1 MAWTGRSLRY
11 RGARVP
17 APDSGLHCGWTGA
30 QGLDAIRPRI
40 PAVRRE
46 AELRPVGAHRIRA
59 ERPACSAVQRRAPL
73 RLEKVALWVKKVWGM
88 FPSFR
93 RRAPLRRQGLGRDL
107 RRQRGCSLCSPA
119 GFHCTAGS
127 IAASNT
133 GPLSTLHGRCSR
145 RSAAGSIA
153 AGSSSGSTHPR
164 TGSSRRSAAGSI
176 KATNG
181 RATTACRFSCSRDHS
196 TFEVLPCRDAR
207 RLQER

>member
-1 MAWTGRSLRY
+1 LQPAVQLDRADLQDRYSRRSTAGSIEAAAPSPFPTTLFLRSRRSLAGSIVAWTGRSLRY

-17 APDSGLHCGWTGA
+17 APDGGLHCGWTGA

-93 RRAPLRRQGLGRDL
+93 RWAPLRRQGLGRDL

-127 IAASNT
+127 IAA
-133 GPLSTLHGRCSR
+133 
-145 RSAAGSIA
+145 
-153 AGSSSGSTHPR
+153 
-164 TGSSRRSAAGSI
+164 
-176 KATNG
+176 K
-181 RATTACRFSCSRDHS
+181 
-196 TFEVLPCRDAR
+196 
-207 RLQER
+207 